1 MSKGREG
8 FTLKFFTQALAK
20 AASLPEVV
28 SGQEINLKVDLIL
41 GHDGTWSKVNSA
53 WKKSEFKLAE
63 NNRVL
68 ITLDHA
74 YPAPTIAERVLQQ
87 ELSEVSRE
95 KGLKLY
101 NHGEGVL
108 HQVVAEEASLWPGM
122 IIVGADGHVATSG
135 AFGALAFSLSPEKMV
150 QPLETGFYKLT
161 VPEVLTISL
170 EGQLQSEVMA
180 RDIALYILGSLGQ
193 SIKGKAVALTGSYLE
208 QASKDSKMTL
218 CNLLPEAGVVT
229 AFILPSQE
237 DAEGEIH
244 SIDVSTITPML
255 ALPPEPTNVQPV
267 KDLEGKKIT
276 VAIIGGC
283 SAGRIED
290 MIASA
295 SVLKGEKIH
304 PEVTLIVT
312 PASSKIA
319 NKMDEMGLTSIFRN
333 SGAVV
338 MPPGCGPCP
347 GKHFG
352 LLSAQDVA
360 ITTTIR
366 NSPGRIGSEEAEIY
380 LASPLTV
387 AKSAVSGVI
396 TKA

>member
-1 MSKGREG
+1 M
-8 FTLKFFTQALAK
+8 KFFTRALGK

-63 NNRVL
+63 NNQVL

-74 YPAPTIAERVLQQ
+74 YPAPTVAERVLQQ
-87 ELSEVSRE
+87 ELSVVSKE

-101 NHGEGVL
+101 SHGEGVL
-108 HQVVAEEASLWPGM
+108 HQVVAEEAFLWPGM

-161 VPEVLTISL
+161 VPEVITISL
-170 EGQLQSEVMA
+170 EGQLQSGVMA
-180 RDIALYILGSLGQ
+180 RDIALYILGSLGK

-208 QASKDSKMTL
+208 EASKDSKMTL

-237 DAEGEIH
+237 DAEGEVV
-244 SIDVSTITPML
+244 SIDVSTIS
-255 ALPPEPTNVQPV
+255 ARIAVPPEPTNVQPV
-267 KDLEGKKIT
+267 ENLEGKKIT

-295 SVLKGEKIH
+295 SVLKGGKIH

-319 NKMDEMGLTSIFRN
+319 NQMDEMGLTSIFRN
-333 SGAVV
+333 SGAVI

-387 AKSAVSGVI
+387 AKSAVFGMI

>member
-1 MSKGREG
+1 M
-8 FTLKFFTQALAK
+8 KFFTQSLAK
-20 AASLPEVV
+20 AASLTEVV
-28 SGQEINLKVDLIL
+28 SGREINLKVDLIL
-41 GHDGTWSKVNSA
+41 GHDGTWSKVHSA
-53 WKKSEFKLAE
+53 WKNSDYSLAE
-63 NNRVL
+63 DNNVL

-74 YPAPTIAERVLQQ
+74 FPAPTISERALQQ
-87 ELSEVSRE
+87 ELFQVS
-95 KGLKLY
+95 KTKNLTLY

-108 HQVVAEEASLWPGM
+108 HQVVAEEESLWPGM

-150 QPLETGFYKLT
+150 PPLETGFYRLT
-161 VPEVLTISL
+161 VPEVITLSL
-170 EGQLQSEVMA
+170 ENQLQSNVMA
-180 RDIALYILGSLGQ
+180 RDIALYILATLGQ
-193 SIKGKAVALTGSYLE
+193 TIKGKAVALTGPYLE
-208 QASKDSKMTL
+208 QASIDSKMTL

-237 DAEGEIH
+237 DSEGEVYR
-244 SIDVSTITPML
+244 IDLSTIEPML
-255 ALPPEPTNVQPV
+255 AVPPEPTKVHPV
-267 KDLEGKKIT
+267 KALEGKKIT

-290 MIASA
+290 MIISA
-295 SVLKGEKIH
+295 SVLKDKKIH

-319 NKMDEMGLTSIFRN
+319 NKMDEMGLSSILRN
-333 SGAVV
+333 SGAVLL
-338 MPPGCGPCP
+338 PPGCGPCP

-387 AKSAVSGVI
+387 AKSALNGVI
-396 TKA
+396 TRP